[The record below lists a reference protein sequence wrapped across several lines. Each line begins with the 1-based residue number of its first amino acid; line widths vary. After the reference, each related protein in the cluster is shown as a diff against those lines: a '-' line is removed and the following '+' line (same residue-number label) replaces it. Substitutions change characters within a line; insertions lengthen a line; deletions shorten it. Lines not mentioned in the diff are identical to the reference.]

1 MATPKGCTVQLRPL
15 PALTESMPKPYSFR
29 LVGVGPICQDV
40 VHHLFADHT
49 ERSHVND
56 FYQIDFLEADQP
68 APMINMV

>member
-1 MATPKGCTVQLRPL
+1 M
-15 PALTESMPKPYSFR
+15 ESLQRTYPFE
-29 LVGVGPICQDV
+29 LVGADPIYQDTM
-40 VHHLFADHT
+40 HHLFADHT